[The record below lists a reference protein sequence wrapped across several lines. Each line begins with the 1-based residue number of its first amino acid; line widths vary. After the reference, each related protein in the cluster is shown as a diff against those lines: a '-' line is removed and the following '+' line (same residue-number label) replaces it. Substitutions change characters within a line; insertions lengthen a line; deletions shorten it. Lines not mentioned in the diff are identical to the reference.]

1 MKYVRLVGKFL
12 KRLFGFGRMALHYKK
27 RDQPIMVNIGLR
39 CEFFFLCRILL
50 LSLLYCGN
58 SSLLGR
64 LSSLFAAIQEGNT
77 LAATEFV
84 RLLEVSG
91 SIAAKQFSWTIVLA
105 LGRSALVRLLD
116 GSNSST

>member
-12 KRLFGFGRMALHYKK
+12 KRLFGIGRMALHYKK

-39 CEFFFLCRILL
+39 CQFFFLCRILL

-58 SSLLGR
+58 SLLGR